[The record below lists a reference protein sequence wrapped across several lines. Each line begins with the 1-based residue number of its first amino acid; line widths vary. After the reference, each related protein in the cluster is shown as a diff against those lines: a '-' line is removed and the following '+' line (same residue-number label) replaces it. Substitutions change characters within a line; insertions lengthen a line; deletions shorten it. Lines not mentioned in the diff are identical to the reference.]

1 MKCKCCGNPIVPDV
15 KYCPVCGEPNDGYF
29 SYERDQE
36 NKKAIQQSQETPF
49 YSGSSDSGGY
59 QPYDY
64 LGGGIKFL
72 CFLLPIVGIVLF
84 FAYHQDRPQSASSA
98 FKWAFVGIVL
108 NIIGWMMLL

>member
-29 SYERDQE
+29 DDEKE
-36 NKKAIQQSQETPF
+36 KEKVEAIHQYHQQFRNSEA
-49 YSGSSDSGGY
+49 SNGY

-64 LGGGIKFL
+64 LSGGIKFL
-72 CFLLPIVGIVLF
+72 CFLLPIVGIVLY
-84 FAYHQDRPQSASSA
+84 FAYHHDRPQSASSA
-98 FKWAFVGIVL
+98 FKWAFIGIVL